1 MHDVEAMPVL
11 LATYLSRSDGTRSA
25 TVVAYES
32 MVGGYSRS
40 MARAE
45 VEWSDGHRET
55 FVLRGDPPP
64 GKSMMETD
72 RDAEWSLLRALGE
85 TKAIAMPAARYY
97 DGTGEHL
104 GTKCIV
110 LDFVDGRS
118 LQSHLNELTPDK
130 GPDNGQG
137 THRDDLV
144 DTMAAVHS
152 IDLDSLPASM
162 ARPADWDSYLTTL
175 IDRFRQADSDH
186 VESMPVLRYV
196 AAWLDA
202 HRPPPMP
209 LCLVHSDFQP
219 ANIMVDGSGQ
229 HLVVD
234 WELAH
239 IGDPREDIGYYN
251 VYSSALGPNLLMA
264 DPEGFL
270 ARYRQQTGFTEETIN
285 MSTLVYFSSLAA
297 MTVYGQ
303 ILRGAAA
310 MYQGTNAG
318 LMTTYTIN
326 ALTIGHHNF
335 LSGCSAPT
343 MEAN

>member
-1 MHDVEAMPVL
+1 MHDVDAMPRL
-11 LATYLSRSDGTRSA
+11 LAEYLSRADGARSA
-25 TVVAYES
+25 SVVAYEV
-32 MVGGYSRS
+32 MIGGYSRS

-45 VEWSDGHRET
+45 VEWSDGSRET
-55 FVLRGDPPP
+55 FVLRGDPPS
-64 GKSMMETD
+64 GKAMMETD
-72 RDAEWSLLRALGE
+72 RDIEWALLRALGDAQAVA
-85 TKAIAMPAARYY
+85 TPAARYY
-97 DGTGEHL
+97 DATGEQL

-110 LDFVDGRS
+110 LDFVVGRS
-118 LQSHLNELTPDK
+118 LQAHLNEATPEAAYDA
-130 GPDNGQG
+130 
-137 THRDDLV
+137 HRDNLV

-152 IDLDSLPASM
+152 IDIDTLPASVP
-162 ARPADWDSYLTTL
+162 RPDGWDSYIGSL
-175 IDRFRQADSDH
+175 IDRFRQADSGH
-186 VESMPVLRYV
+186 VESMPFLRYV

-202 HRPPPMP
+202 HRPPPLP

-229 HLVVD
+229 HLLVD

-264 DPEGFL
+264 DPDGFL
-270 ARYRQQTGFTEETIN
+270 ARYRKQTGLTEETIN
-285 MSTLVYFSSLAA
+285 TATLAYFSSLAA
-297 MTVYGQ
+297 ITVYSQ

-310 MYQGTNAG
+310 MYQGLNAG

-335 LSGCSAPT
+335 LSGCTPPSA
-343 MEAN
+343 EAT